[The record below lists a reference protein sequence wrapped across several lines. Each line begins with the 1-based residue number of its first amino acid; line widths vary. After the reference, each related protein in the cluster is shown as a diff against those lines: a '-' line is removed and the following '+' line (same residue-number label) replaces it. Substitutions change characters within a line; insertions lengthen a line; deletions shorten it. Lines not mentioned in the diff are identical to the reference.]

1 MTETTQHKSNTPI
14 EWGQAEGFSKYLIS
28 TDGQVYSLK
37 RDRLLPQGFT
47 ERGYKLVILARNG
60 VYTDMMKKIGAI
72 CIDFD
77 FEMKNRI

>member
-1 MTETTQHKSNTPI
+1 MEKYKIMNKNILICLRRLDIGGLETAVIN
-14 EWGQAEGFSKYLIS
+14 QAKE
-28 TDGQVYSLK
+28 
-37 RDRLLPQGFT
+37 FT

-60 VYTDMMKKIGAI
+60 VYTDMMEKIGAI